1 MVCVYQSTGS
11 HLLCNLCKP
20 VTLQAAFSFWVL
32 LDVIRHFKSVS
43 VQLDILFA
51 LAFTDF
57 CASIARDN
65 AVMLGWHSAF
75 HRFHS
80 TPVNESER
88 RYLFLLSVNFYA
100 LSTFSVEGGFKKS
113 LKRMETDVDTCLAV
127 FLIKDFFKK
136 GFLKPWNKYYSYRT
150 VNSSMIW
157 SLSLKDSDPSS
168 VTGNILQSAFGG
180 SQRQSSWSLIP
191 GVCHLLTYHI
201 CGETMLLFNTL
212 KCF

>member
-1 MVCVYQSTGS
+1 MCISQLAVACFVTCASLW
-11 HLLCNLCKP
+11 LLHPARLRNW
-20 VTLQAAFSFWVL
+20 TLPE
-32 LDVIRHFKSVS
+32 VIRHFKSIL
-43 VQLDILFA
+43 VQLEILLLWPSQIFVP
-51 LAFTDF
+51 
-57 CASIARDN
+57 RDN
-65 AVMLGWHSAF
+65 TVMLGWHSAF

-80 TPVNESER
+80 TRVNESER

-113 LKRMETDVDTCLAV
+113 LKRMETDVETCLAV

-157 SLSLKDSDPSS
+157 SLSLKDSDPFG

-201 CGETMLLFNTL
+201 CRETMLLFNTL